1 MKTTLNTEK
10 ANNQIHKNKQ
20 TKTHK
25 KQTNQQI
32 SKQTHFTYGHKYI
45 PDVHS
50 GFGRALGENQVVVLS
65 ECTSLLEQK
74 QRG

>member
-1 MKTTLNTEK
+1 M
-10 ANNQIHKNKQ
+10 
-20 TKTHK
+20 
-25 KQTNQQI
+25 QTNQQI

-50 GFGRALGENQVVVLS
+50 GFGRALGENQVVVLG